1 MASRSGAVQEFAV
14 ADDTATPAYTVISGI
29 DQGFTGFNLGSTP
42 ATFESSS
49 GGIMTTK
56 KAGHRVNDASW
67 GVNENPTTIP
77 FFLGRNGRRLLCR
90 WRPQG
95 VGAGLPEL
103 TFAAAVAVTR
113 TMNARGPR
121 VFELTAGI
129 DGAVSRVVQ

>member
-1 MASRSGAVQEFAV
+1 MASRSGALQEFAV
-14 ADDTATPAYTVISGI
+14 ADDVASPVYTVISGI

-42 ATFESSS
+42 STFESSS

-56 KAGHRVNDASW
+56 KAGFRVNDSSW

-77 FFLGRNGRRLLCR
+77 YFLGRNGRRLLCR

-95 VGAGLPEL
+95 VGVGLPSV
-103 TFAAAVAVTR
+103 TFAALVAVTR
-113 TMNARGPR
+113 TMNARGVR

-129 DGAVSRVVQ
+129 DGAVTRAVQ